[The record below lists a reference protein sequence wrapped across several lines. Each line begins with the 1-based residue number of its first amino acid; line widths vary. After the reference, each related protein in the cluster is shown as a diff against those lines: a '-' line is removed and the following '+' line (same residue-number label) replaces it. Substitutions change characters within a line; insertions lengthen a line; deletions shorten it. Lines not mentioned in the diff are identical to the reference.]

1 MKSIKSYP
9 LLILIAIIISGCPSS
24 ENSST
29 HIDSTEVKSFLEKV
43 FDKNG
48 GLEKWKAIKT
58 LKYNKRY
65 ELYLES
71 GEVEMAAQQIHDY
84 TLLPNMEINIL
95 SNEGNNKKQIV
106 FEQGQIKE
114 YVNDTLNK
122 QANHESLINNMQSAL
137 FVIGQ
142 PFKLADEGPE
152 LIYEGIKT
160 LNSGEEV
167 HVLRAVYN
175 SASNDN
181 LTTSDTWW
189 VYFDK
194 ESYLMTGYTVK
205 HLDHYSLV
213 RNIESV
219 EVEGFHFPKLRK
231 SWRVNDKGEILYLRA
246 SYEYSNFEIK
256 W

>member
-1 MKSIKSYP
+1 MKSIISTSLSA
-9 LLILIAIIISGCPSS
+9 LLIVLISCSQPTEDSLKHIKSS
-24 ENSST
+24 
-29 HIDSTEVKSFLEKV
+29 EVKSLLEKV

-48 GLEKWKAIKT
+48 GLAKWNAIKT
-58 LKYNKRY
+58 LKYNKSY

-71 GEVEMAAQQIHDY
+71 GEVEIAAQQIHNY
-84 TLLPNMEINIL
+84 MFLPNMAISIL
-95 SNEGNNKKQIV
+95 SQEGGGKKEIV

-122 QANHESLINNMQSAL
+122 QANQESLTNNMQSSL

-142 PFKLADEGPE
+142 PFKLADAGPE
-152 LIYEGIKT
+152 LTYEGTKT

-167 HVLRAVYN
+167 YVLRAVYN
-175 SASNDN
+175 SVSNDN

-231 SWRVNDKGEILYLRA
+231 SWRVNESGEMLYLRA

-256 W
+256 